1 MTSHVLKF
9 GAVLALL
16 LASGSAFAD
25 DPTGVLLQERGLA
38 PKYVGPLP
46 AFLDHGP
53 CPQGMQS
60 VAFPNAQQYRC
71 IRDQP

>member
-1 MTSHVLKF
+1 MTGRVLKF

-16 LASGSAFAD
+16 LAPGSAFAD

-38 PKYVGPLP
+38 PKYDGPLP
-46 AFLDHGP
+46 EFLDHGP

-71 IRDQP
+71 IRDRS

>member
-1 MTSHVLKF
+1 MTSRVLKF
-9 GAVLALL
+9 SAVLALL
-16 LASGSAFAD
+16 VAPGSAFAD

-38 PKYVGPLP
+38 PKYEGPLP

-71 IRDQP
+71 IRNQP